1 MENEGVTKIYTSD
14 QANGFGNGVM
24 TGAML
29 GKDHNNDA
37 LTALLANGNNQQM
50 WNNPFAYLIW
60 LIFAGQFGGFGG
72 ANGAYQT
79 QLQSL
84 QNQIADNHN
93 SDLTMQAINGSQ
105 AAITQ
110 LAQTLN
116 VGFDQVQSAI
126 NQMSQFMQ
134 GGMNNLN
141 TSILSQGYQNQ
152 LNNCNQ
158 TNTILMQSQALQNT
172 VQNGITALGYQSERN
187 ASASQQNSTANTQRI
202 IDTLNNH
209 WNLEQQTTIQQLRD
223 EIGRLNQTNTLISSL
238 KGTTT
243 ATSSVAA

>member
-1 MENEGVTKIYTSD
+1 MDEKIYTSD
-14 QANGFGNGVM
+14 SASNFSNGAM
-24 TGAML
+24 MGAML
-29 GKDHNNDA
+29 GKDNDNA
-37 LTALLANGNNQQM
+37 LAFANGGLNNWM
-50 WNNPFAYLIW
+50 NNPFAYLMFMMIPAIW
-60 LIFAGQFGGFGG
+60 GG
-72 ANGAYQT
+72 NGFNGNNNAVNA

-84 QNQIADNHN
+84 QTQISDNHN
-93 SDLTMQAINGSQ
+93 NDLTMQAINGNH

-116 VGFDQVQSAI
+116 VGFDQVQAAV
-126 NQMSQFMQ
+126 NQLGQLMQ
-134 GGMNNLN
+134 GGMNNVN

-172 VQNGITALGYQSERN
+172 IQNGVTALGYQSERN
-187 ASASQQNSTANTQRI
+187 SSATQQASTANTQRI

-238 KGTTT
+238 KGTAT
-243 ATSSVAA
+243 ATSTAA

>member
-1 MENEGVTKIYTSD
+1 MDEKIITTDSSNFS
-14 QANGFGNGVM
+14 NGAM
-24 TGAML
+24 MGAML
-29 GKDHNNDA
+29 GKGNHSDA

-72 ANGAYQT
+72 NNAAVSD

-84 QNQIADNHN
+84 QTQIQDNHN
-93 SDLTMQAINGSQ
+93 SDLTMQALAGNQ
-105 AAITQ
+105 AALTQ

-116 VGFDQVQSAI
+116 VSSDQITAAI
-126 NQMSQFMQ
+126 NA
-134 GGMNNLN
+134 MNNNLG
-141 TSILSQGYQNQ
+141 TQIISQGYQNQ

-158 TNTILMQSQALQNT
+158 TNTILLQSQQLQNT

-187 ASASQQNSTANTQRI
+187 ASASQQASSANTQRI

-238 KGTTT
+238 KGTST
-243 ATSSVAA
+243 ATSTAA

>member
-1 MENEGVTKIYTSD
+1 MDNVEKIYTTDGSNNF
-14 QANGFGNGVM
+14 AS
-24 TGAML
+24 GAMMGASL
-29 GKDHNNDA
+29 NNNNNDA
-37 LTALLANGNNQQM
+37 LTAMLANGNNQAM

-72 ANGAYQT
+72 NGAYQT

-93 SDLTMQAINGSQ
+93 SDLTMQAINGNQ
-105 AAITQ
+105 AALTQ
-110 LAQTLN
+110 LAQTIN
-116 VGFDQVQSAI
+116 VSVDQVTAAI
-126 NQMSQFMQ
+126 NA
-134 GGMNNLN
+134 MNNGLN
-141 TSILSQGYQNQ
+141 TSIISQGYQNQ

-187 ASASQQNSTANTQRI
+187 SSAAQQSSNANTQRI

-223 EIGRLNQTNTLISSL
+223 EIGRLNQTNTLITSL

-243 ATSSVAA
+243 ATSTVAA

>member
-1 MENEGVTKIYTSD
+1 MEEATKIYTSD
-14 QANGFGNGVM
+14 SANGFSNGVM

-29 GKDHNNDA
+29 GKDHGNDA
-37 LTALLANGNNQQM
+37 LTALLANGGNQQM

-105 AAITQ
+105 AATTQ

-116 VGFDQVQSAI
+116 VGFDQVQAAV
-126 NQMSQFMQ
+126 NQLGQLLQ
-134 GGMNNLN
+134 GGFNNIN

-158 TNTILMQSQALQNT
+158 TNTILMQAQNLQNT
-172 VQNGITALGYQSERN
+172 IQNGITALGYQSERN
-187 ASASQQNSTANTQRI
+187 NSATQQASSTNTQRI

-238 KGTTT
+238 KGTAT
-243 ATSSVAA
+243 ATSTAA